1 MSNLAQATGIDYF
14 REVEPFGSAVL
25 SMPNTIVPMLFML
38 GPIVPLMF
46 ILRHRYRPNIRG
58 VMIAL
63 FTGFVVSYV
72 VLTIFGTF
80 FRGQGM
86 QLYWPWDPHMV
97 RID

>member
-1 MSNLAQATGIDYF
+1 MSN
-14 REVEPFGSAVL
+14 V
-25 SMPNTIVPMLFML
+25 IVPTLLMM
-38 GPIVPLMF
+38 GPIVPLMLF
-46 ILRHRYRPNIRG
+46 IHKKWKPTTRE
-58 VMIAL
+58 VMVAL

-86 QLYWPWDPHMV
+86 HLCWLTDPCQI